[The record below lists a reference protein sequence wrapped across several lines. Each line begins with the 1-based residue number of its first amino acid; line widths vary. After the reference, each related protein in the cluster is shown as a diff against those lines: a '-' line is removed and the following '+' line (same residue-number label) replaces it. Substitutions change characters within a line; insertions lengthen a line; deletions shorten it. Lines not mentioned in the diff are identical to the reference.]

1 MGASIP
7 IIKLIEAMNEQPI
20 AFNKHYVFLGCGIN
34 GALML
39 SQLVYWTSRTKDSEG
54 WIFKTHHEWTQ
65 ETGLTRREQ
74 DTARATLKS
83 LKFIS
88 EKKMGVPCRV
98 YYRVERENLYQA
110 LIEYSESIDINSMHN
125 SAILNAQNSHTEC
138 TNPPDCMHNSAILNA
153 QNSHTECTNP
163 PDCMHNSAI
172 LNAQNSHTECTNPPD
187 CMHNSAILNA
197 QNSHTE
203 CTNPPDCMHNSAI
216 LNAQIRPSNTENT
229 YREYTENT
237 TDIICADSAPKTQ
250 KFKAKDFL
258 LKNGVSEQTATEYLD
273 LRNKKK
279 KPVTQRALQL
289 VFKQAQEAKLSNERV
304 FQIIVVR
311 GWESFKAAWNWQE
324 TNAELEQLENPVAE
338 QQQTIHEQPATQFKG
353 VAKKFKG
360 MDQ

>member
-153 QNSHTECTNP
+153 Q
-163 PDCMHNSAI
+163 
-172 LNAQNSHTECTNPPD
+172 
-187 CMHNSAILNA
+187 
-197 QNSHTE
+197 
-203 CTNPPDCMHNSAI
+203 
-216 LNAQIRPSNTENT
+216 IRPSNTENT

-338 QQQTIHEQPATQFKG
+338 QQEQASLINLQSKPKG
-353 VAKKFKG
+353 FLGGA
-360 MDQ
+360 Q

>member
-138 TNPPDCMHNSAILNA
+138 TNAS
-153 QNSHTECTNP
+153 
-163 PDCMHNSAI
+163 
-172 LNAQNSHTECTNPPD
+172 
-187 CMHNSAILNA
+187 
-197 QNSHTE
+197 
-203 CTNPPDCMHNSAI
+203 DCMHNSAI

-338 QQQTIHEQPATQFKG
+338 QQQTIPEQPATQFKG

>member
-110 LIEYSESIDINSMHN
+110 LIEHSESIDINS
-125 SAILNAQNSHTEC
+125 
-138 TNPPDCMHNSAILNA
+138 
-153 QNSHTECTNP
+153 
-163 PDCMHNSAI
+163 
-172 LNAQNSHTECTNPPD
+172 
-187 CMHNSAILNA
+187 MHNSAILNA

-324 TNAELEQLENPVAE
+324 TNAELEQLENPVVE
-338 QQQTIHEQPATQFKG
+338 QQETAPRNAPVLLRKEYKG
-353 VAKKFKG
+353 AK
-360 MDQ
+360 

>member
-110 LIEYSESIDINSMHN
+110 LIEYSESLDINSMHN

-138 TNPPDCMHNSAILNA
+138 TNAPDCMH
-153 QNSHTECTNP
+153 E
-163 PDCMHNSAI
+163 
-172 LNAQNSHTECTNPPD
+172 
-187 CMHNSAILNA
+187 
-197 QNSHTE
+197 
-203 CTNPPDCMHNSAI
+203 SAI

-237 TDIICADSAPKTQ
+237 TDIICDNSAPKTQ

-324 TNAELEQLENPVAE
+324 TNAELEQLENPIVE
-338 QQQTIHEQPATQFKG
+338 QQQIIPEQPATQFKG

>member
-110 LIEYSESIDINSMHN
+110 LIEYSESIDINS
-125 SAILNAQNSHTEC
+125 
-138 TNPPDCMHNSAILNA
+138 
-153 QNSHTECTNP
+153 
-163 PDCMHNSAI
+163 
-172 LNAQNSHTECTNPPD
+172 
-187 CMHNSAILNA
+187 MHNSAILNA

>member
-88 EKKMGVPCRV
+88 EKKMGVPRRV

-110 LIEYSESIDINSMHN
+110 LIEYSESLDINSMHN

-138 TNPPDCMHNSAILNA
+138 TNAPDCMH
-153 QNSHTECTNP
+153 E
-163 PDCMHNSAI
+163 
-172 LNAQNSHTECTNPPD
+172 
-187 CMHNSAILNA
+187 
-197 QNSHTE
+197 
-203 CTNPPDCMHNSAI
+203 SAI

-324 TNAELEQLENPVAE
+324 TNAELEQLENPVVE
-338 QQQTIHEQPATQFKG
+338 QQETAPRNAPVLLRKEYKG
-353 VAKKFKG
+353 AK
-360 MDQ
+360 

>member
-88 EKKMGVPCRV
+88 EKKMGVPRRV

-138 TNPPDCMHNSAILNA
+138 TNA
-153 QNSHTECTNP
+153 
-163 PDCMHNSAI
+163 
-172 LNAQNSHTECTNPPD
+172 
-187 CMHNSAILNA
+187 
-197 QNSHTE
+197 
-203 CTNPPDCMHNSAI
+203 PDCMHNSAI

-237 TDIICADSAPKTQ
+237 TDIICAESAPKTQ

-324 TNAELEQLENPVAE
+324 TNAELEQLENPVVE
-338 QQQTIHEQPATQFKG
+338 QQEQASLINLQSKPKG
-353 VAKKFKG
+353 FLGGA
-360 MDQ
+360 Q

>member
-88 EKKMGVPCRV
+88 EKKMGVPRRV

-110 LIEYSESIDINSMHN
+110 LIEYSESIDINS
-125 SAILNAQNSHTEC
+125 
-138 TNPPDCMHNSAILNA
+138 
-153 QNSHTECTNP
+153 
-163 PDCMHNSAI
+163 
-172 LNAQNSHTECTNPPD
+172 
-187 CMHNSAILNA
+187 MHNSAILNA

-324 TNAELEQLENPVAE
+324 TNAELEQLENPVVE
-338 QQQTIHEQPATQFKG
+338 QQETAPRNAPVLLRKEYKG
-353 VAKKFKG
+353 AK
-360 MDQ
+360 

>member
-88 EKKMGVPCRV
+88 EKKMGVPRRV

-110 LIEYSESIDINSMHN
+110 LIEYSESLDINSMHN

-138 TNPPDCMHNSAILNA
+138 TNAPDCMH
-153 QNSHTECTNP
+153 E
-163 PDCMHNSAI
+163 
-172 LNAQNSHTECTNPPD
+172 
-187 CMHNSAILNA
+187 
-197 QNSHTE
+197 
-203 CTNPPDCMHNSAI
+203 SAI

-324 TNAELEQLENPVAE
+324 TNAELEQLENPVVE
-338 QQQTIHEQPATQFKG
+338 QQQIILEQPATQFKG

>member
-88 EKKMGVPCRV
+88 EKKMGVPRRV

-138 TNPPDCMHNSAILNA
+138 TNAPDCMHESA
-153 QNSHTECTNP
+153 T
-163 PDCMHNSAI
+163 
-172 LNAQNSHTECTNPPD
+172 
-187 CMHNSAILNA
+187 
-197 QNSHTE
+197 
-203 CTNPPDCMHNSAI
+203 

-273 LRNKKK
+273 LRNRKK

-324 TNAELEQLENPVAE
+324 TNAELEQLENPVVE
-338 QQQTIHEQPATQFKG
+338 QHQAIPEQPATQFKG

-360 MDQ
+360 MD

>member
-110 LIEYSESIDINSMHN
+110 LIEYSESIDINS
-125 SAILNAQNSHTEC
+125 
-138 TNPPDCMHNSAILNA
+138 
-153 QNSHTECTNP
+153 
-163 PDCMHNSAI
+163 
-172 LNAQNSHTECTNPPD
+172 
-187 CMHNSAILNA
+187 MHNSAILNA

-360 MDQ
+360 MD

>member
-1 MGASIP
+1 MGAAIP

-88 EKKMGVPCRV
+88 EKKMGVPRRV

-172 LNAQNSHTECTNPPD
+172 LNAQ
-187 CMHNSAILNA
+187 
-197 QNSHTE
+197 
-203 CTNPPDCMHNSAI
+203 
-216 LNAQIRPSNTENT
+216 IRPSNTENT

-237 TDIICADSAPKTQ
+237 TDIICAESAPKTQ

-324 TNAELEQLENPVAE
+324 TNAELEQLENPVVE
-338 QQQTIHEQPATQFKG
+338 QQETAPRNAPVLLRKEYKG
-353 VAKKFKG
+353 VK
-360 MDQ
+360 

>member
-1 MGASIP
+1 MGAAIP

-88 EKKMGVPCRV
+88 EKKMGVPRRV

-138 TNPPDCMHNSAILNA
+138 TNAPDCMHESA
-153 QNSHTECTNP
+153 T
-163 PDCMHNSAI
+163 
-172 LNAQNSHTECTNPPD
+172 
-187 CMHNSAILNA
+187 
-197 QNSHTE
+197 
-203 CTNPPDCMHNSAI
+203 

-237 TDIICADSAPKTQ
+237 TDIICAESAPKTQ

-258 LKNGVSEQTATEYLD
+258 LKNGVSEQTATEYLA
-273 LRNKKK
+273 LRNRKK

-324 TNAELEQLENPVAE
+324 TNAELEQLENPVVE
-338 QQQTIHEQPATQFKG
+338 QQQTIPEQPATQFKG

>member
-1 MGASIP
+1 MGAAIP

-88 EKKMGVPCRV
+88 EKKMGVPRRV

-153 QNSHTECTNP
+153 Q
-163 PDCMHNSAI
+163 
-172 LNAQNSHTECTNPPD
+172 
-187 CMHNSAILNA
+187 
-197 QNSHTE
+197 
-203 CTNPPDCMHNSAI
+203 
-216 LNAQIRPSNTENT
+216 IRPSNTENT

-237 TDIICADSAPKTQ
+237 TDIICAESAPKTQ

-324 TNAELEQLENPVAE
+324 TNAELEQLENPVVE
-338 QQQTIHEQPATQFKG
+338 QQETAPRNAPVLLRKEYKGAT
-353 VAKKFKG
+353 
-360 MDQ
+360 

>member
-83 LKFIS
+83 LQFIS
-88 EKKMGVPCRV
+88 EKKMGVPRRV
-98 YYRVERENLYQA
+98 YFRVERENLYQA

-138 TNPPDCMHNSAILNA
+138 TNAPNCMHESA
-153 QNSHTECTNP
+153 T
-163 PDCMHNSAI
+163 
-172 LNAQNSHTECTNPPD
+172 
-187 CMHNSAILNA
+187 
-197 QNSHTE
+197 
-203 CTNPPDCMHNSAI
+203 

-229 YREYTENT
+229 YREYTENKA
-237 TDIICADSAPKTQ
+237 DIICSESAPKTQ

-324 TNAELEQLENPVAE
+324 TNTELEQLENPLAE
-338 QQQTIHEQPATQFKG
+338 QQETAPTNAPVLLRKEYKG
-353 VAKKFKG
+353 AK
-360 MDQ
+360 

>member
-88 EKKMGVPCRV
+88 EKKMGVPRRV

-153 QNSHTECTNP
+153 QNS
-163 PDCMHNSAI
+163 
-172 LNAQNSHTECTNPPD
+172 
-187 CMHNSAILNA
+187 
-197 QNSHTE
+197 
-203 CTNPPDCMHNSAI
+203 
-216 LNAQIRPSNTENT
+216 PSNTENT

-237 TDIICADSAPKTQ
+237 TDIICAESAPKTQ

-338 QQQTIHEQPATQFKG
+338 QQQTAPRNAPVLLRKEYKG
-353 VAKKFKG
+353 AK
-360 MDQ
+360 

>member
-88 EKKMGVPCRV
+88 EKKMGVPRRV

-138 TNPPDCMHNSAILNA
+138 TNA
-153 QNSHTECTNP
+153 
-163 PDCMHNSAI
+163 
-172 LNAQNSHTECTNPPD
+172 
-187 CMHNSAILNA
+187 
-197 QNSHTE
+197 
-203 CTNPPDCMHNSAI
+203 PDCMHNSAI

-324 TNAELEQLENPVAE
+324 TNAELEQLENPVVE
-338 QQQTIHEQPATQFKG
+338 QQETAPRNAPVLLRKEYKG
-353 VAKKFKG
+353 G
-360 MDQ
+360 

>member
-65 ETGLTRREQ
+65 ETGLTRRER

-88 EKKMGVPCRV
+88 EKKMGVPRRV

-153 QNSHTECTNP
+153 Q
-163 PDCMHNSAI
+163 
-172 LNAQNSHTECTNPPD
+172 
-187 CMHNSAILNA
+187 
-197 QNSHTE
+197 
-203 CTNPPDCMHNSAI
+203 
-216 LNAQIRPSNTENT
+216 IRPSNTENT

-237 TDIICADSAPKTQ
+237 TDIICAESAPKTQ

-324 TNAELEQLENPVAE
+324 TNAELEQLENPVVE
-338 QQQTIHEQPATQFKG
+338 QQETAPRNAPVLLRKEYKG
-353 VAKKFKG
+353 VK
-360 MDQ
+360 

>member
-1 MGASIP
+1 MGAAIP

-88 EKKMGVPCRV
+88 EKKMGVPRRV

-138 TNPPDCMHNSAILNA
+138 TNAPDCMH
-153 QNSHTECTNP
+153 E
-163 PDCMHNSAI
+163 
-172 LNAQNSHTECTNPPD
+172 
-187 CMHNSAILNA
+187 
-197 QNSHTE
+197 
-203 CTNPPDCMHNSAI
+203 SAI

-324 TNAELEQLENPVAE
+324 TNAELEQLENPVVE
-338 QQQTIHEQPATQFKG
+338 QHQAIPEQPATQFKG

-360 MDQ
+360 MD

>member
-88 EKKMGVPCRV
+88 EKKMGVPRRV

-172 LNAQNSHTECTNPPD
+172 LNAQ
-187 CMHNSAILNA
+187 
-197 QNSHTE
+197 
-203 CTNPPDCMHNSAI
+203 
-216 LNAQIRPSNTENT
+216 IRPSNTENT

-237 TDIICADSAPKTQ
+237 TDIICAESAPKTQ

-324 TNAELEQLENPVAE
+324 TNAELEQLENPVVE
-338 QQQTIHEQPATQFKG
+338 QQETAPRNAPVLLRKEYKG
-353 VAKKFKG
+353 AK
-360 MDQ
+360 

>member
-1 MGASIP
+1 MGAAIP

-88 EKKMGVPCRV
+88 EKKMGVPRRV

-138 TNPPDCMHNSAILNA
+138 TNA
-153 QNSHTECTNP
+153 
-163 PDCMHNSAI
+163 
-172 LNAQNSHTECTNPPD
+172 
-187 CMHNSAILNA
+187 
-197 QNSHTE
+197 
-203 CTNPPDCMHNSAI
+203 PDCMHNSAI

-237 TDIICADSAPKTQ
+237 TDIICAESAPKTQ

-324 TNAELEQLENPVAE
+324 TNAELEQLENPVVE
-338 QQQTIHEQPATQFKG
+338 QQETAPRNAPVLLRKEYKG
-353 VAKKFKG
+353 AK
-360 MDQ
+360 

>member
-88 EKKMGVPCRV
+88 EKKMGVPRRV

-138 TNPPDCMHNSAILNA
+138 TNAPDCMHESA
-153 QNSHTECTNP
+153 T
-163 PDCMHNSAI
+163 
-172 LNAQNSHTECTNPPD
+172 
-187 CMHNSAILNA
+187 
-197 QNSHTE
+197 
-203 CTNPPDCMHNSAI
+203 

-324 TNAELEQLENPVAE
+324 TNAELEQLENPVVE
-338 QQQTIHEQPATQFKG
+338 QQQTIPEQPATQFKG